1 MLTIVPVV
9 RSEHLPELFGE
20 LILLPCGVRVVLAS
34 LMISNAKSHS
44 AAIAKLKGF
53 DRVRRIL
60 CNFLVQYSYGTIQI
74 TCHVIL
80 RWVEDSL
87 AQQIVIFELG
97 SLRNPS
103 SWRSTSRGGRQDQDR
118 STGKVY
124 LEKNNRALWNSCE
137 PVNNFSKIFGG

>member
-87 AQQIVIFELG
+87 AQQIVIFELD
-97 SLRNPS
+97 SLGIQV
-103 SWRSTSRGGRQDQDR
+103 RGAAHRGADAKTKIGRP
-118 STGKVY
+118 GKSIS
-124 LEKNNRALWNSCE
+124 KRIIAPCGIH
-137 PVNNFSKIFGG
+137 VNL